1 MSPCA
6 SASVGRSRQDR
17 AELGHVLSRHGA
29 CFDGGGE
36 LAAVARLLP
45 VVAEEVRAPELLDRD
60 LGLPGPVGAH
70 QRNVLARLE
79 RVHRVE
85 HLDSWGHRD
94 HHLARE
100 RLGCA
105 FGGGHAQPL
114 RDQPPATLVDV
125 P

>member
-1 MSPCA
+1 MSPSLRRP
-6 SASVGRSRQDR
+6 SAAPGEDR
-17 AELGHVLSRHGA
+17 AELGHVLSRHGTR
-29 CFDGGGE
+29 FDGRGE

-45 VVAEEVRAPELLDRD
+45 VVAEEVRASELLDRD

-85 HLDSWGHRD
+85 HLDSRGHRD

-100 RLGCA
+100 RPGRA

-114 RDQPPATLVDV
+114 RDDPPATLVDV